1 VTPDE
6 LADRRAVGSTAPDLT
21 ITATVRG
28 ADGTGTE
35 TTRGSLATIHYPLG
49 ALVARASA
57 DVHLRPGELLGT
69 GTVGGGCLLEIGE
82 ERLGRWLEPGDEVT
96 LEVER
101 LGRLVTPIVAR
112 PTG

>member
-1 VTPDE
+1 MPRS
-6 LADRRAVGSTAPDLT
+6 AR
-21 ITATVRG
+21 
-28 ADGTGTE
+28 ADGTATE

-101 LGRLVTPIVAR
+101 LGRLVTPIVTR
-112 PTG
+112 PGA